1 MYGRPGSTVTPL
13 QFSWGGGGGGGG
25 GEHRCVHRQNI
36 VAEICTIALL
46 LKCPFG

>member
-13 QFSWGGGGGGGG
+13 QFSWGGGAE
-25 GEHRCVHRQNI
+25 GEHRCVSRQNI